1 MVRELVPDASWQRVA
16 PLLPPPRPKKKL
28 GRPRA
33 DDRAALEAIVFV
45 LRSGIPWEML
55 PRKQFG
61 LSGMT
66 ALRRLEEWTRTGVWQ
81 TLQGRLLDELGLR
94 GKVDFS
100 RASID
105 SSSVRASKPGSDSV
119 PTDGSWNG
127 PRPGRTSS
135 ADFESATNA
144 GTMSTSASSSSVAAS
159 CFRAASTLTFVR
171 CSPPPPRPAR
181 PCLSVRPFPKRD
193 DDGVGVREGWRGR
206 QGRADRAVECPGRRG
221 DRPRRRRGDRRLR
234 HRLPLRGLAAS
245 SPGARCPRTRPR
257 ALVAVLLRAVSL
269 LPRAA
274 FRASA
279 APGVRRLH
287 QGLGGAGLPPGDV
300 TTRR

>member
-1 MVRELVPDASWQRVA
+1 MDWPQTGASPRLRGMVRELVPDASWQRVA

-45 LRSGIPWEML
+45 LR
-55 PRKQFG
+55 
-61 LSGMT
+61 
-66 ALRRLEEWTRTGVWQ
+66 
-81 TLQGRLLDELGLR
+81 
-94 GKVDFS
+94 
-100 RASID
+100 
-105 SSSVRASKPGSDSV
+105 
-119 PTDGSWNG
+119 
-127 PRPGRTSS
+127 
-135 ADFESATNA
+135 
-144 GTMSTSASSSSVAAS
+144 
-159 CFRAASTLTFVR
+159 
-171 CSPPPPRPAR
+171 CSPPLPRPAR
-181 PCLSVRPFPKRD
+181 PCLSVRPFPKQD

-206 QGRADRAVECPGRRG
+206 QGRADRAVECPGWRG

-245 SPGARCPRTRPR
+245 SRGARCPRTRPR

-269 LPRAA
+269 LPRAS